1 MQLGGTHRV
10 LRAAGKEGWETRS
23 LGQLWVSTPRFF
35 VLEKTSRQLETLV
48 MKSLEFPFGH
58 VLTDD
63 TPLG

>member
-1 MQLGGTHRV
+1 MGDQISWPALGVYSQILCSR
-10 LRAAGKEGWETRS
+10 E
-23 LGQLWVSTPRFF
+23 
-35 VLEKTSRQLETLV
+35 TSRQLEILV